1 MYCDECKKRPATVHV
16 TELFNGEKVE
26 SHLCEECA
34 SKKGGFLFNLDNKFS
49 IPHLLG
55 GFFGSGYNVQG
66 IKASPQNTVCPN
78 CGMSFTDISQT
89 GRLGCNECYTVFEQE
104 LEPILRR
111 IHGNSKHIGKIPSRG
126 GAQVLVQKKIEQL
139 KNKLQQAVANEE
151 YEKAAEIRDQI
162 KEMEKKNK

>member
-26 SHLCEECA
+26 SNLCEECA
-34 SKKGGFLFNLDNKFS
+34 GKKGGFFFNLDNKFS
-49 IPHLLG
+49 IPQLLG
-55 GFFGSGYNVQG
+55 SFFGNGYNVQG
-66 IKASPQNTVCPN
+66 IKTSTQNEVCPN
-78 CGMSFTDISQT
+78 CGMSFINIRET
-89 GRLGCNECYTVFEQE
+89 GRLGCSECYSVFEQE

-126 GAQVLVQKKIEQL
+126 GAQVLIQKKIEQL
-139 KNKLQQAVANEE
+139 KSKLQQAVANEE
-151 YEKAAEIRDQI
+151 YEKAAEIRDSI